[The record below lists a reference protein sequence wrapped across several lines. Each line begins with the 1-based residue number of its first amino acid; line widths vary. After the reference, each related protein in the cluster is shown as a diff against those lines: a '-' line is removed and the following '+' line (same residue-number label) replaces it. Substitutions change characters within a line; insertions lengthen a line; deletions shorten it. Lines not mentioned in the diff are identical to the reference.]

1 VCMSTGET
9 RLFVL
14 APELLEACAARH
26 TRLCPRQVLG
36 LRMGLLGAK
45 TLGLDVPRPDKRL
58 LVIAETDGCMADG
71 LITATGC
78 SVGRRTLRIVD
89 YGKVAATFVD
99 VETGRALR
107 VSPRDGSR
115 GAARDYAPEAENR
128 WRAQLDGYKVMPDD
142 ELLSVQEVTLTF
154 SLQALIGTE
163 GYRVTCDAC
172 GEEIINQREVRV
184 GERVLCRSCAGRT
197 YYALPASAKL
207 PLGKLTVVANPILG
221 DP

>member
-1 VCMSTGET
+1 MCMSTGEE

-14 APELLEACAARH
+14 APDLLEACAARH

-36 LRMGLLGAK
+36 LRMGLFGAK

-99 VETGRALR
+99 VETGRAVR
-107 VSPRDGSR
+107 ITPREGV
-115 GAARDYAPEAENR
+115 
-128 WRAQLDGYKVMPDD
+128 AQ
-142 ELLSVQEVTLTF
+142 
-154 SLQALIGTE
+154 
-163 GYRVTCDAC
+163 
-172 GEEIINQREVRV
+172 
-184 GERVLCRSCAGRT
+184 
-197 YYALPASAKL
+197 
-207 PLGKLTVVANPILG
+207 
-221 DP
+221 